1 MSSSQRIEA
10 LPSSG
15 PKPLRGAS
23 SVARADRETAA
34 VLLAGLLFLLGVYSF
49 FSIRLYNGY
58 FLVRDDPGNIG
69 GTVEGGLRGWLTR
82 GMAGYYHV
90 YPEWPQPGFSNFYRP
105 VWNLIINVEQAVFGQ
120 HYWAWFLAFCALQ
133 YAATFLFLR
142 VLRMLDVPPRPA
154 LLFAILFLFNPAFLN
169 FGFVYPGFQFD
180 VFASLLLLAAFYQ
193 LLDGRYGLALA
204 LITAAVFTKETTIF
218 APVAAAISV
227 LILKRDAKWSVAM
240 LAPLLIWAAARWLAF
255 HAVMGGTFASPA
267 NAHDLFANI
276 GKGVIVWPSGVVPA
290 AVPLQLT
297 SAYGIA
303 LLAFLLVNTALWV
316 ILFYAGWQV
325 VRALR
330 QAPEKPESKLQAV
343 LLIWTLG
350 ALSFC
355 MLTRP
360 QTRFGASL
368 YVFLL
373 LFLAH
378 FLFVRSRPRYLRLL
392 PILLLSF
399 VTLIRGG
406 NFLWTAI
413 ANASVERS
421 SEKALFAGLR
431 SLPQD
436 GRAVFVANAPTML
449 SAPRFL
455 PRAWNLK
462 LDIVFIN
469 QIRGC
474 LHAKRADAGYD
485 LSPASLSV
493 EIPSCASYVLA
504 GVPADVQAQ
513 ASTGGLLRAG
523 IGTYQFPDHRTGIK
537 RLSSG
542 DIDFGRILRVQFTHP
557 PGTVLA
563 YDWQDGTYRILGPSP
578 H

>member
-1 MSSSQRIEA
+1 
-10 LPSSG
+10 
-15 PKPLRGAS
+15 
-23 SVARADRETAA
+23 
-34 VLLAGLLFLLGVYSF
+34 
-49 FSIRLYNGY
+49 
-58 FLVRDDPGNIG
+58 
-69 GTVEGGLRGWLTR
+69 
-82 GMAGYYHV
+82 
-90 YPEWPQPGFSNFYRP
+90 
-105 VWNLIINVEQAVFGQ
+105 
-120 HYWAWFLAFCALQ
+120 
-133 YAATFLFLR
+133 
-142 VLRMLDVPPRPA
+142 
-154 LLFAILFLFNPAFLN
+154 LN
-169 FGFVYPGFQFD
+169 FGFIYPGFQFD

-193 LLDGRYGLALA
+193 LLQDRYGPALA

-218 APVAAAISV
+218 APVAAAITV
-227 LILKRDAKWSVAM
+227 FILKRDTKWSAAM

-276 GKGVIVWPSGVVPA
+276 GKGMIVWPSGVVPTA
-290 AVPLQLT
+290 SPLRPT
-297 SAYGIA
+297 GAYGIT
-303 LLAFLLVNTALWV
+303 LLAFLLVNATLWA

-343 LLIWTLG
+343 LLIWVLG

-373 LFLAH
+373 LFLAY
-378 FLFVRSRPRYLRLL
+378 FLFVRSKPRYLKLL

-399 VTLIRGG
+399 VTLVRGG
-406 NFLWTAI
+406 NFLWTAV
-413 ANASVERS
+413 ANASAERN

-436 GRAVFVANAPTML
+436 GRAVFVVNAPTML

-462 LDIVFIN
+462 LDVVFIS
-469 QIRGC
+469 QFRGC
-474 LHAKRADAGYD
+474 PRAAREDARYD
-485 LSPASLSV
+485 LSSMSLSV

-504 GVPADVQAQ
+504 GVPDDVQAK
-513 ASTGGLLRAG
+513 ASTGSLLRAG

-542 DIDFGRILRVQFTHP
+542 DIDFGRILRVQFTRAP
-557 PGTVLA
+557 ETILA
-563 YDWQDGTYRILGPSP
+563 YDWQDGAYRILGSGP